1 VQRVLYELGDEMERS
16 AKAGRNTEVEDMHAF
31 SPTIDARPMLHERQ
45 RTRLYI
51 SW

>member
-1 VQRVLYELGDEMERS
+1 MPRMPFG
-16 AKAGRNTEVEDMHAF
+16 ANTGRNTEVEDMHAF
-31 SPTIDARPMLHERQ
+31 SPTIDARSMLHERQ

>member
-1 VQRVLYELGDEMERS
+1 MERS

-31 SPTIDARPMLHERQ
+31 SPTIDARSMLHERQ